1 METNN
6 ISTKFGKAT
15 ITHGGYYRISTRTE
29 GNKNKFLHRL
39 IFEDYHNCTL
49 DENDVIH
56 HIDGDKLNNHPAN
69 LICMS
74 KEAHLRLHHK
84 KYDKYSLVKD
94 GKTWNGKQ
102 LYTIY
107 SNKKRIKSSI
117 YKDKLERYL
126 IELEEKEAQ
135 QCLN

>member
-1 METNN
+1 
-6 ISTKFGKAT
+6 
-15 ITHGGYYRISTRTE
+15 
-29 GNKNKFLHRL
+29 
-39 IFEDYHNCTL
+39 
-49 DENDVIH
+49 
-56 HIDGDKLNNHPAN
+56 
-69 LICMS
+69 MS

-135 QCLN
+135 QCLT